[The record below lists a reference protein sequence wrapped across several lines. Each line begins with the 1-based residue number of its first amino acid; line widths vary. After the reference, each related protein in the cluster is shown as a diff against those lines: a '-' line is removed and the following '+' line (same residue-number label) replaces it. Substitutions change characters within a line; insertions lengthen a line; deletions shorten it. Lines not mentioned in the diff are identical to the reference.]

1 MNRKGYTL
9 VELLAVLALMAA
21 ILIVAVP
28 SIAKQFA
35 GIEENKYTQFK
46 QNIFLAAESYI
57 NSNPNAA
64 AVVNLKNEDAS
75 KRIICIDTTDLI
87 TGGWIKSSLSNPKT
101 NKQLKEQT
109 SSIQVKNENGEYK
122 YTYFPTTSD
131 CK

>member
-1 MNRKGYTL
+1 MNKKGYTL

-21 ILIVAVP
+21 ILLVAVP

-35 GIEENKYTQFK
+35 GIEENNYTQFK

-64 AVVNLKNEDAS
+64 DVVTLKENG
-75 KRIICIDTTDLI
+75 KTICIATENLI
-87 TGGWIKSSLSNPKT
+87 RGGWIKSTLTNPKT
-101 NKQLKEQT
+101 DKKLAEQT

-122 YTYFPTTSD
+122 YTYFPTTSN
-131 CK
+131 CTK

>member
-35 GIEENKYTQFK
+35 GIEENNYTQFK

-64 AVVNLKNEDAS
+64 AVVDLKNTNGT
-75 KRIICIDTTDLI
+75 ICIPTIDLI

-101 NKQLKEQT
+101 DKQLKEQE
-109 SSIQVKNENGEYK
+109 SSIKVVNNNGEYK
-122 YTYFPTTSD
+122 YTYYPEKSD
-131 CK
+131 CTK